1 MTTAH
6 PLAAT
11 APRKIDRLVWG
22 VLLFTCLG
30 GVAYLAT
37 ALWVGLSDVL
47 DVTSRLGVGLV
58 VIGLTATL
66 ANYLLRFLRWV
77 FILGRMGQRVPW
89 RSNAVIY
96 LSGLA
101 LTATPGKAGETV
113 RSALL
118 VRFGV
123 PVSVSLTAFF
133 VDRLADLTGVLL
145 LAAVTAASGMAW
157 TYAAL
162 ALGAALVGASV
173 PVLGPRV
180 LGPVVRLCDRF
191 ARVQNAV
198 RWLQAAAIH
207 IGRVWRPRTIAFL
220 IGVAMVAY
228 GLQAAVFALY
238 ASTLWPA
245 IGATQAVHYFIAST
259 LVGAASMLP
268 GGIGAMEASLIAL
281 LVADGMPLAYAVAA
295 AFAIRAVTLWFGIA
309 LGVASASWAF
319 RNANSRET
327 LAGSP

>member
-1 MTTAH
+1 M
-6 PLAAT
+6 
-11 APRKIDRLVWG
+11 PRKTDRLVWG
-22 VLLFTCLG
+22 VLLFTCMSG
-30 GVAYLAT
+30 AAYLAT
-37 ALWVGLSDVL
+37 AVWVGWREVL
-47 DVTSRLGVGLV
+47 DVMARLGAGIVLVGLA
-58 VIGLTATL
+58 ATL

-77 FILGRMGQRVPW
+77 LILGRMDQRVPW
-89 RSNAVIY
+89 RSNLVIY

-101 LTATPGKAGETV
+101 LTATPGKVGETV

-118 VRFGV
+118 VRFSV

-157 TYAAL
+157 GYAAL
-162 ALGAALVGASV
+162 ALGAALAGASV

-180 LGPVVRLCDRF
+180 LGPVVRLCGRF

-198 RWLQAAAIH
+198 RWLHAASAH
-207 IGRVWRPRTIAFL
+207 IGGVWRPRWIGVM

-245 IGATQAVHYFIAST
+245 IDAQRAFHYFIAST

-281 LVADGMPLAYAVAA
+281 LVADGMPLPYAVAA

-309 LGVASASWAF
+309 LGVASVLWAF
-319 RNANSRET
+319 RNAKMHET
-327 LAGSP
+327 LAANP